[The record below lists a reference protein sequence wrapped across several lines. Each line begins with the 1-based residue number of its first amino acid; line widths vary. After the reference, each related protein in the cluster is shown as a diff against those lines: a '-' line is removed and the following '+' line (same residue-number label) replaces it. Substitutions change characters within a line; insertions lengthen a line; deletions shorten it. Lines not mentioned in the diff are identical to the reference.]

1 MAKQPNLTNIT
12 SGYAS
17 NTVLNANFEAL
28 RNALLN
34 TVSRDGSTP
43 NVMEAD
49 FDMNG
54 NDILNAGGL
63 FIEGVDV
70 FTLINKTTISTQS
83 PSGGEDGDI
92 WLKVSS

>member
-17 NTVLNANFEAL
+17 NTALNDNFNAL
-28 RNALLN
+28 RDALLN

-43 NVMEAD
+43 NAMNAD
-49 FDMNG
+49 LDMNG

-63 FIEGVDV
+63 YINGVDV
-70 FTLINKTTISTQS
+70 FTLLNKITVSTQS
-83 PSGGEDGDI
+83 PTGGSDGDV
-92 WLKVSS
+92 WFKVSS

>member
-1 MAKQPNLTNIT
+1 VAKQPNLTNIT

-54 NDILNAGGL
+54 NDILNASGL
-63 FIEGVDV
+63 FINGVDV
-70 FTLINKTTISTQS
+70 FTLLNRTTISTDA
-83 PSGGEDGDI
+83 PSGGQDGDV
-92 WLKVSS
+92 WFRVSS

>member
-1 MAKQPNLTNIT
+1 
-12 SGYAS
+12 
-17 NTVLNANFEAL
+17 LNANFEAL

-54 NDILNAGGL
+54 NDILNASGL
-63 FIEGVDV
+63 FINGVDV
-70 FTLINKTTISTQS
+70 FTLLNRTTISTDA
-83 PSGGEDGDI
+83 PSGGQDGDV
-92 WLKVSS
+92 WFRVSS

>member
-34 TVSRDGSTP
+34 TLSRDGSTP
-43 NVMEAD
+43 NAMNAD
-49 FDMNG
+49 LDMNS
-54 NDILNAGGL
+54 NDIVNAGGL

-70 FTLINKTTISTQS
+70 FTLINKTTISTLA
-83 PSGGEDGDI
+83 PSGGTDGDV
-92 WLKVSS
+92 WFRVSS

>member
-1 MAKQPNLTNIT
+1 VAKQPNLTNIT

-83 PSGGEDGDI
+83 PSGGTDGDV
-92 WLKVSS
+92 WFRVSS

>member
-34 TVSRDGSTP
+34 TLSRDGSTP
-43 NVMEAD
+43 NAMNAD
-49 FDMNG
+49 LDMNG
-54 NDILNAGGL
+54 NEIVNASGL
-63 FIEGVDV
+63 QIEGTDV
-70 FTLINKTTISTQS
+70 FTLINKTTISTLA
-83 PSGGEDGDI
+83 PSGGVDGDV
-92 WLKVSS
+92 WFRVSS